1 MNDMA
6 VDIKTLRIGSHV
18 EYEGER
24 MMVYDISAEMNT
36 PNHFIMLYQRD
47 RFEIVPL
54 AELSPIPITPELLKE
69 LGFKYRKSAGGS
81 WCISDKK
88 GGYFYATIVSDSTCI
103 VTHYPKFGFQS
114 RVVCANLHE
123 LETFVYLIAKTEL
136 ICQD

>member
-36 PNHFIMLYQRD
+36 PNHLIMLYQRD
-47 RFEIVPL
+47 RFEIVSL
-54 AELSPIPITPELLKE
+54 AELSPIPITPELLKD
-69 LGFKYRKSAGGS
+69 LGFKFRKNADS

-88 GGYFYATIVSDSTCI
+88 GGYFYATIVSDGTCI
-103 VTHYPKFGFQS
+103 VTHYPDFGRQS
-114 RVVCANLHE
+114 QAVCANLHE